1 MFGFGKKNKNTAT
14 DDGTPQPRSVTRS
27 PGPTS
32 EQIASLDER
41 RDSVLNNRHRDNEMA
56 FWEAVLTLPN
66 WHLIGTAEG
75 DFLQTGKL
83 PPTLT
88 LRDEH
93 DQSMVPVYSTSD
105 RAARAN
111 RAINDQNGSSN
122 PFTILELSVADAL
135 GVVMRLSDNSP
146 NMIFDFIP
154 GEQLGYGTQSEAVAS
169 MYDYFVGPAPI
180 DCLSALSHI
189 AIRSQD
195 PRAYT
200 AAYRC
205 LARVKSLY
213 IPVDKASD
221 SICYIQ
227 TTYGVTAPAFT
238 SKQEADAA
246 CDQAGNARLI
256 TGNFEQILQLHDF
269 AAKVVGDSWT
279 GFLVD
284 PSTASLV
291 IAPELASSALQTM
304 KQAGREL
311 TP

>member
-1 MFGFGKKNKNTAT
+1 MFGLGKKNKKTAA
-14 DDGTPQPRSVTRS
+14 DDGAPPPPSVPRS
-27 PGPTS
+27 PEPTS
-32 EQIASLDER
+32 ELIAALDEHR
-41 RDSVLNNRHRDNEMA
+41 ELVLNSRDRDSEMA
-56 FWEAVLTLPN
+56 FWEAVLKLPS
-66 WHLIGTAEG
+66 WHLIGSADG

-88 LRDEH
+88 LRDEQN
-93 DQSMVPVYSTSD
+93 QSMVPVYSTSD
-105 RAARAN
+105 RATKAN
-111 RAINDQNGSSN
+111 LAVNEQNGCTS
-122 PFTILELSVADAL
+122 PFTILQLSVADAL
-135 GVVMRLSDNSP
+135 GVVMRLSDDSP
-146 NMIFDFIP
+146 NMMFDFIP
-154 GEQLGYGTQSEAVAS
+154 GEQVGYGTQSEAVAS

-180 DCLSALSHI
+180 DCLPALSRI

-205 LARVKSLY
+205 LARVKNLY

-238 SKQEADAA
+238 SKQEADAV
-246 CDQAGNARLI
+246 CDREGNAHLI
-256 TGNFEQILQLHDF
+256 TGNFEQILQLHEF
-269 AAKVVGDSWT
+269 AAKAVGDSWT

-304 KQAGREL
+304 KQAGRDL
-311 TP
+311 TQ